1 MEINKH
7 MKPIHLFPIF
17 PIIFVTASGC
27 VSENGQSGT
36 YDNETEAL
44 SYQGRV
50 ESCGPELRGMLEFY
64 CEVDRSENR

>member
-50 ESCGPELRGMLEFY
+50 RKLWT
-64 CEVDRSENR
+64 